1 MGRRSNVQ
9 KMPKAVRDWLDAALI
24 EGNFSGYVLL
34 ADELRARGYEVSKSG
49 LQRYGSTL
57 EQHLATVRDTALSM
71 QMLDRSMADDEDRKS
86 AGLMT
91 LIQAEIFKSLLAVKD
106 LGEQEG
112 ADPVKRAT
120 VLSLIGKNAAATVR
134 ASIEAKRHQ
143 QARTAAEDA
152 AAPPPAPTVEVRFV
166 GVPEKPAPGAP
177 EGAGEA

>member
-1 MGRRSNVQ
+1 
-9 KMPKAVRDWLDAALI
+9 MPKAVRDWLDAALI

-106 LGEQEG
+106 LG
-112 ADPVKRAT
+112 AAVSDPVKRAT